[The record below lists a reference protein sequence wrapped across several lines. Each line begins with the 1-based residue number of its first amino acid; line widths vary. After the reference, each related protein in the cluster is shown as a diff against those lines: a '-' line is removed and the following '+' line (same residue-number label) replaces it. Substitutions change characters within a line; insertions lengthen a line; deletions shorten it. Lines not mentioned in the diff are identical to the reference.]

1 MDALT
6 MFARTVQIA
15 TLFLAV
21 YTAYLA
27 LRRLPLISHLRFRAD
42 HIYYAIV
49 LILILTFGLI
59 YLCALSLTSLIK
71 YHWWVVSLDRII
83 QLALFIGILNCA
95 CGCSSGEHHEHDNT
109 NVPN

>member
-1 MDALT
+1 MDTFTLV
-6 MFARTVQIA
+6 ARTVQIA
-15 TLFLAV
+15 TLFLSI

-27 LRRLPLISHLRFRAD
+27 LRRLPLISRLRFRAD

-59 YLCALSLTSLIK
+59 YLCALSLITLIK

-95 CGCSSGEHHEHDNT
+95 CGCSSGEHNEHDNT
-109 NVPN
+109 HVPN